1 MPEPPRAP
9 LPERNKRL
17 ERRLASAEASL
28 RQKTDVEEIRAFT
41 LDGNE
46 LPRHTSK
53 RPDAVYISYEVGERY
68 RDAVVT
74 HNLPSRGVGLSHLD
88 IRAALDYGWAEVR
101 AVDAKRKI
109 YTYSL
114 QRPVEGWGTRA
125 AFENAWRVIS
135 GHVEAAFTFRI
146 ATGRMTPEQAAFER
160 QHEIL
165 KRVAKRLGWN
175 YQRTIGGWH
184 GTNDD

>member
-1 MPEPPRAP
+1 MSEPPRAAV
-9 LPERNKRL
+9 PERNKRL

-41 LDGNE
+41 LDGTE

-74 HNLPSRGVGLSHLD
+74 HNHPSEGVGLSHLD
-88 IRAALDYGWAEVR
+88 IRAAVDYGWAEVR

-109 YTYSL
+109 YTYAL
-114 QRPVEGWGTRA
+114 RRPMEGWGTRA
-125 AFENAWRVIS
+125 AFDNAWRVVS
-135 GHVEAAFTFRI
+135 GHVEAAFRYRI
-146 ATGRMTPEQAAFER
+146 ATGRMTREQGDFER
-160 QHEIL
+160 HHETL
-165 KRVAKRLGWN
+165 KRVAKLLGWS
-175 YQRTIGGWH
+175 YQRTIGGWN